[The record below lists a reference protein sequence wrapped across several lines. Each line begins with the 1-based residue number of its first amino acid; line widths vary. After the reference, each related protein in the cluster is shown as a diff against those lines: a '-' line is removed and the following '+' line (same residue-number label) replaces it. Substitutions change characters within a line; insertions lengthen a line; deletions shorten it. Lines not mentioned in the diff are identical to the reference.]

1 MTTQLNTD
9 GIQYPIDERAKK
21 ASTSKVAKQ
30 VLHAA
35 LQPISSVI
43 AKKVIQEKN
52 WRKNYP
58 YYFKHLLEGQ
68 IQSTTTALQS
78 AEAGL
83 KQAQQSMLFQRH
95 SKSLTVSE
103 AMKQYQNQHIFETY
117 QMTGKGEQ
125 TIAPWGIPYQG
136 EFLTGQKLLDQLAI
150 WEKKGIIEPSNAHAL
165 RTVNAHPEWFDLSS
179 RTMVLFGAAS
189 EAGPLTWLSK
199 WKANIIA
206 IDLPNEK
213 VWQKIR
219 NIIEQGNATLIAPQ
233 QITDNGQ
240 TNLGADLL
248 KQTPE
253 IANWLANFEQQLDLA
268 GIAYLN
274 GEKHVRVSLAMI
286 AIMQKVSRLKSDSSL
301 MFMLTPTDIYAVP
314 KHVFTETE
322 IRRENRG
329 RIEKILSK
337 AVAKV
342 TFSSFFKANDKTLFK
357 SNHSAEYGISD
368 CMVIEQGPNYALA
381 KRLQQWYA
389 MLARQNGQK
398 VSINIAPSTTTQSVI
413 KNPLLKAAFAGAD
426 LFGVEAFAPETTN
439 AIMAAIWIYDLHC
452 EQSLSNPDNVLEH
465 PLKLIM
471 ENANHGGL
479 WNVPYLVRTA
489 LPFSALYGFGID
501 KLKQLK
507 K

>member
-1 MTTQLNTD
+1 MTTQPNTD
-9 GIQYPIDERAKK
+9 GIQYPIDEHAQKP
-21 ASTSKVAKQ
+21 STTKVAKQ
-30 VLHAA
+30 ILHAA
-35 LQPISSVI
+35 LQPVAAIT

-58 YYFKHLLEGQ
+58 YYFRTLIEGQ
-68 IQSTTTALQS
+68 IQSTENALQS

-83 KQAQQSMLFQRH
+83 KQAQKSMLFQRH
-95 SKSLTVSE
+95 TKSISISE
-103 AMKQYQNQHIFETY
+103 AMQQYQNHHIFESH
-117 QMTGKGEQ
+117 QIIGKGSAD
-125 TIAPWGIPYQG
+125 IAAWGIPYQG
-136 EFLTGQKLLDQLAI
+136 DFLTGQKLLDQLVL
-150 WEKKGIIEPSNAHAL
+150 WEKNGIIDASNAKAL
-165 RTVNAHPEWFDLSS
+165 REVHAHPEWFDLSK
-179 RTMVLFGAAS
+179 RTVVLFGAAS

-213 VWQKIR
+213 VWQKIK

-233 QITDNGQ
+233 QTNENGQ
-240 TNLGADLL
+240 TSLGADLL

-253 IANWLANFEQQLDLA
+253 IANWLASFEQQLDLA
-268 GIAYLN
+268 GIAYLD

-286 AIMQKVSRLKSDSSL
+286 AIMQKVSQLKADSSL

-322 IRRENRG
+322 IRRKNRG
-329 RIEKILSK
+329 RIEKIVSK
-337 AVAKV
+337 AVAKI
-342 TFSSFFKANDKTLFK
+342 SLSHFFQANDETLFS
-357 SNHSAEYGISD
+357 SNHSTEYGISD

-389 MLARQNGQK
+389 MLARQGGQK

-413 KNPLLKAAFAGAD
+413 KNPLLKAAFEGAD

-439 AIMAAIWIYDLHC
+439 AIMAAIWIYDLNC
-452 EQSLSNPDNVLEH
+452 SDSLSNPNNVLEH

-471 ENANHGGL
+471 DNANHGGL

-489 LPFSALYGFGID
+489 LPFSALYGFGLD
-501 KLKQLK
+501 KFKKFKQ
-507 K
+507 